1 MQSVSARLPW
11 SEAAIDLSVSTGQL
25 FLRPLQVLM
34 AAPSLLF
41 LGALTAMLLRHP
53 DVAFYEIDRVAF
65 GLLVVGVVGRG
76 VILRQRLLFVER
88 VTWPMIGL
96 MALALVSVT
105 GQPYDHE
112 TWSLLGSKLIV
123 PLALFHLSG
132 LVFTNERHFRQFEI
146 FALIVLAYLSFTAI
160 AFLCGAHSLIFPR
173 FILDSSLGFHASRA
187 RGPLLQAVA
196 NGVSLNMLGL
206 LALHAY
212 RRGSV
217 RKLKLAV
224 LLGML
229 PVAILATMTRSVW
242 LSFVGSVIA
251 LVLLSKNRR
260 SKKRELLRV
269 CCALVLMAGVGLAV
283 TLSSDD
289 LTSTLSDRLE
299 ERGPVD
305 YRAAVYAGG
314 WQMFL
319 ERPLT
324 GWGFHQMPAE
334 LPRYVS
340 GYHERVLYPHNT
352 YLELL
357 VEDGVLGLV
366 FYLWLMWEMWRLGR
380 AAIPAAE
387 ENGFLDRRFHRIWPI
402 LMAVYWVNSAL
413 VVMSY
418 QFVNGLLFTMA
429 GMLAA
434 QKRRAESC

>member
-1 MQSVSARLPW
+1 MQSASLRLPW
-11 SEAAIDLSVSTGQL
+11 SEAAIDLSVSAGQF

-41 LGALTAMLLRHP
+41 LAALTAMLLRHP
-53 DVAFYEIDRVAF
+53 DVAFYEIDRIAF
-65 GLLVVGVVGRG
+65 GLLVVGAVGRA
-76 VILRQRLLFVER
+76 VILRRRLLVVEG
-88 VTWPMIGL
+88 VTWPMVGL
-96 MALALVSVT
+96 TALALASVV

-112 TWSLLGSKLIV
+112 TWSLLASKLIV
-123 PLALFHLSG
+123 PLALFHLAG
-132 LVFTNERHFRQFEI
+132 LVFTDERRFRQFEI
-146 FALIVLAYLSFTAI
+146 FALVVLAYLSFTAI

-173 FILDSSLGFHASRA
+173 FILDASLGFHASRA

-212 RRGSV
+212 RRGSIRG
-217 RKLKLAV
+217 RKVAV
-224 LLGML
+224 LLSML

-251 LVLLSKNRR
+251 LIVLSKNRD

-269 CCALVLMAGVGLAV
+269 CCGLVLIAGVGLV
-283 TLSSDD
+283 LVLSSDEVAGK
-289 LTSTLSDRLE
+289 LSDRFE

-324 GWGFHQMPAE
+324 GWGFHQMPAD

-340 GYHERVLYPHNT
+340 SYHERVLYPHNT

-357 VEDGVLGLV
+357 VEDGVIGLA

-380 AAIPAAE
+380 GAIPAAE

-402 LMAVYWVNSAL
+402 LLAVYWVNSAL

-418 QFVNGLLFTMA
+418 QFVNALLFTMA